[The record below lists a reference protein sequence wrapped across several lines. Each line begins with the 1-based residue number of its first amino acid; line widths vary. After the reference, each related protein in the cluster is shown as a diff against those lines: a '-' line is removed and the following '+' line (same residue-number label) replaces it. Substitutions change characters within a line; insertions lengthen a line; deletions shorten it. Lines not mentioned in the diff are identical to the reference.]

1 MSAELT
7 VSGLTLGFYGSPVL
21 RGVDLVI
28 GAGKLTG
35 LIGPNG
41 AGKSTLFNAIS
52 GLFRPDG
59 GRVRMGEADTTAL
72 PPEKMVPAARA
83 IRGKPITSGS
93 ADGKRGRKG
102 TVEGRTT
109 RDESGRPKSP
119 EGSERSD
126 WPFTMTDGRI
136 KSEIAS
142 RHREPLPYTGRPQ
155 CDICSEGNRET
166 SQSNLA
172 GPRNAVTDVTM
183 ACGLRGENH

>member
-59 GRVRMGEADTTAL
+59 GRVRMGKADTTAL
-72 PPEKMVPAARA
+72 APEKLVANGLVRSFQLARGFPKLSVFQHLMLYGRDQPGETLWQAIVGTRAAREREA
-83 IRGKPITSGS
+83 ALAERAWETAKFLRLAHMMRNPGAAFSG
-93 ADGKRGRKG
+93 G
-102 TVEGRTT
+102 
-109 RDESGRPKSP
+109 PK
-119 EGSERSD
+119 
-126 WPFTMTDGRI
+126 
-136 KSEIAS
+136 
-142 RHREPLPYTGRPQ
+142 EPLG
-155 CDICSEGNRET
+155 
-166 SQSNLA
+166 
-172 GPRNAVTDVTM
+172 
-183 ACGLRGENH
+183 